1 MGGTKK
7 PTLSKLRK
15 MTMKKEKAAKKGEE
29 KRREV
34 YKGFLTPKD
43 EEELSKYILRQ
54 KYITPSMLSR
64 KGEIRI
70 SIARRLLRKL
80 YSEGMLT
87 LVEKHKDVEVYAPAS
102 A

>member
-15 MTMKKEKAAKKGEE
+15 MTMRRDKAAKKGEDKKKE
-29 KRREV
+29 ILKGYITPRE
-34 YKGFLTPKD
+34 
-43 EEELSKYILRQ
+43 EEELTKYILKQR
-54 KYITPSMLSR
+54 YITPSILSR
-64 KGEIRI
+64 KGELRI

-80 YSEGMLT
+80 HNEGLLKLM
-87 LVEKHKDVEVYAPAS
+87 EKHKDVEVYAPAS

>member
-15 MTMKKEKAAKKGEE
+15 MTMKKDKAGKKGEE
-29 KRREV
+29 RKREIF
-34 YKGFLTPKD
+34 KGYLTPK
-43 EEELSKYILRQ
+43 EEQELTKYILKQ

-64 KGEIRI
+64 RGELRI

-80 YSEGMLT
+80 HNEGLLKLM
-87 LVEKHKDVEVYAPAS
+87 EKHKDLEVYAPTS

>member
-15 MTMKKEKAAKKGEE
+15 MTMRKEKTGKKGDE

-34 YKGFLTPKD
+34 YKGYITPKE
-43 EEELSKYILRQ
+43 EEELRGYILKQ

-64 KGEIRI
+64 KAELRI

-80 YSEGMLT
+80 HNDGLLRLM
-87 LVEKHKDVEVYAPAS
+87 EKHKDVEVYAPAS